1 MKGENVNKK
10 QVYQEKLQ
18 AQLDEFNAK
27 IELLKAKAEK
37 AESST
42 KLSYLETLEELKL
55 KRDLATQKLNEL
67 RDSSDDAWEDLKEG
81 VENAWKDFSSSIQSA
96 ISRFK

>member
-1 MKGENVNKK
+1 VNKK

-18 AQLDEFNAK
+18 AQLDEFNAQ

-37 AESST
+37 AGFST
-42 KLSYLETLEELKL
+42 KLNYLETVEALKL
-55 KRDLATQKLNEL
+55 KRYLATNKLQEL
-67 RDSSDDAWEDLKEG
+67 RDSSDDAWEDMKEG
-81 VENAWKDFSSSIQSA
+81 IENAWQDFSSAIQSA

>member
-1 MKGENVNKK
+1 MNKK

-18 AQLDEFNAK
+18 AQLNEFNAQ

-37 AESST
+37 AETST
-42 KLSYLETLEELKL
+42 KLSYLETLEGLKL
-55 KRDLATQKLNEL
+55 KRDLAANKLQEL
-67 RDSSDDAWEDLKEG
+67 RDSSDNAWEDLKEG
-81 VENAWKDFSSSIQSA
+81 IENAWSDVSSSIQSA

>member
-1 MKGENVNKK
+1 VNKK

-18 AQLDEFNAK
+18 AQLDEFNAQ

-37 AESST
+37 TESST
-42 KLSYLETLEELKL
+42 KLSYLETVDELKL
-55 KRDLATQKLNEL
+55 KRDLAKSKLQEL
-67 RDSSDDAWEDLKEG
+67 RNSSDDAWEDLKEG
-81 VENAWKDFSSSIQSA
+81 IENAWADVSSSIESA